1 MMRKIFSLVVGLGLG
16 AAVGVALVMLFAPT
30 SGEQVVANLK
40 RGWQETMDEAR
51 KASQQRRET
60 LEAELAARRSRKA

>member
-1 MMRKIFSLVVGLGLG
+1 MMRKIFSLMVGLGLG

>member
-1 MMRKIFSLVVGLGLG
+1 MVGLGLG